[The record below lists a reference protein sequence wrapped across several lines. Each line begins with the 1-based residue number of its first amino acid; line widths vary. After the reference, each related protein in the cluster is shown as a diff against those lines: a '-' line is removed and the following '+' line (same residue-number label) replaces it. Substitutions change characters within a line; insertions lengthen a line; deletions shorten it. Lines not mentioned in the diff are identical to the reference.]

1 MYGAQRGSER
11 LSARLVA
18 TCADLSDANRRGRHR
33 PVGTSRSS
41 IVELGAEAQPKTYS
55 NTRYST
61 PTAKELYSSLT
72 SLPPNKASY
81 TTGSLSRGIKTESRN
96 RVATLLRC
104 TTRYTLSL
112 FHPHLSLYLSL
123 SFSLSLFFKFLSTS
137 TYISVQSPVERS
149 VTLFLS
155 KREKEREESG
165 FTINYP
171 PPTNHFSKRQPTVT
185 TTTTTTVAIF
195 TTEQRY
201 KHGYGYES
209 RWTPRVAA

>member
-81 TTGSLSRGIKTESRN
+81 TTGSLPRDQD
-96 RVATLLRC
+96 RVSKQGCDPAPMHHAVHFIFLPPPPF
-104 TTRYTLSL
+104 TLSISIVL
-112 FHPHLSLYLSL
+112 ALSFLQVLIYEHLYLGPITRRKVCHV
-123 SFSLSLFFKFLSTS
+123 LF
-137 TYISVQSPVERS
+137 VQ
-149 VTLFLS
+149 
-155 KREKEREESG
+155 EREREG
-165 FTINYP
+165 
-171 PPTNHFSKRQPTVT
+171 
-185 TTTTTTVAIF
+185 
-195 TTEQRY
+195 
-201 KHGYGYES
+201 
-209 RWTPRVAA
+209 RVRLHH

>member
-41 IVELGAEAQPKTYS
+41 IVELGAVAQPKTYS

-104 TTRYTLSL
+104 TTRYTLSF
-112 FHPHLSLYLSL
+112 FHPHLSLYLYLYRSR
-123 SFSLSLFFKFLSTS
+123 SLFSSSSYLRAPISRSNHPSKGLSRCFCPRERKRGK
-137 TYISVQSPVERS
+137 SPAS
-149 VTLFLS
+149 PLT
-155 KREKEREESG
+155 
-165 FTINYP
+165 T
-171 PPTNHFSKRQPTVT
+171 HHQPTT
-185 TTTTTTVAIF
+185 
-195 TTEQRY
+195 
-201 KHGYGYES
+201 S
-209 RWTPRVAA
+209 RNDNRQ